1 MRENHFDDDLE
12 IPANVYRLM
21 VDPKTLRTYFKIA
34 YSENLGDILKQF
46 TIRLG
51 NSIPT
56 GVKQVVTINEKRA
69 MVHSLS
75 NSDAENPNRLDGK
88 PGQRSIFNDN
98 KTRLLRPE
106 LYQKLYRDNTLSF
119 CYSDDPQDEKSD
131 EDIITNW
138 TKRHSI

>member
-1 MRENHFDDDLE
+1 
-12 IPANVYRLM
+12 
-21 VDPKTLRTYFKIA
+21 
-34 YSENLGDILKQF
+34 
-46 TIRLG
+46 
-51 NSIPT
+51 
-56 GVKQVVTINEKRA
+56 

-75 NSDAENPNRLDGK
+75 NSDAEKPNKIYCYKVRRNPNRLDGE